1 VTRDFEIIGEF
12 NDFKE
17 RIDNAAH
24 DDALCL
30 LLFQEWLALKGAA
43 GDGDE

>member
-1 VTRDFEIIGEF
+1 MTRDFEIIGEF

-30 LLFQEWLALKGAA
+30 LFFQEWLALKDMVA
-43 GDGDE
+43 DDE